1 MEHGVIEYI
10 QTGFF
15 ACLFAISLMFLISSM
30 KSEQQFIAT
39 IKEVNESSNKVL
51 YEHTIPEDLSN
62 DIISRNELISRMM
75 HPLDYPVSINGL
87 MFLPEN
93 YHYINFDYSSIVA
106 GDYRATTV
114 YDTNGNITS
123 VRYEKI

>member
-1 MEHGVIEYI
+1 MDKGIVEYL
-10 QTGFF
+10 QMGFF
-15 ACLFAISLMFLISSM
+15 ACLFAISLTFLISNI

-39 IKEVNESSNKVL
+39 TKEANESSNKVL
-51 YEHTIPEDLSN
+51 YEHTVPETLSN

-75 HPLDYPVSINGL
+75 RPLDYPVSINGL

-93 YHYINFDYSSIVA
+93 YHYINFDYSSIAA